1 MADDEI
7 LDIIAVTQ
15 PFSPTSATVS
25 QPSGT
30 ASAGATVTSG
40 GGSFTSYSSSG
51 TTGGA
56 TATTSTGSSTATLT
70 CSNCC
75 SCGGHLLSLFGPS
88 GYCPGLAN
96 TSAPIEL
103 TITYTSTPKA
113 AYSYLGTKTV
123 SIKATSNLSWPSKI
137 IGNCNYYSGLALFDE
152 LGYSPSFCYP
162 SSCQN
167 PSWKSAHIYFDDS
180 NLPKAHAAINYQ
192 SYTYANGLTWFGIQA
207 PFYLGGGYS
216 SDYIS
221 LTIGVVPAGPS
232 LNFYVPTPV
241 APTSYSCSP
250 FSLTYSGEIYYVS
263 YRTVIGAPI
272 ITKGNVIADVT
283 ATVTF

>member
-1 MADDEI
+1 MAASATA
-7 LDIIAVTQ
+7 IAE
-15 PFSPTSATVS
+15 PFSPTTATVS

-88 GYCPGLAN
+88 GYCPGLAD

-103 TITYTSTPKA
+103 TITYTSTPRA

-123 SIKATSNLSWPSKI
+123 SVKGTSNLSWPSSI
-137 IGNCNYYSGLALFDE
+137 VGNCNYYNGLALVDE

-167 PSWKSAHIYFDDS
+167 PSYRGTHISFDNS
-180 NLPKAHAAINYQ
+180 YPPKAFASSGYQ
-192 SYTYANGLTWFGIQA
+192 SYTYANGPTWFGIQA
-207 PFYLGGGYS
+207 PFYSGGGYS
-216 SDYIS
+216 YDNIT
-221 LTIGVVPAGPS
+221 LTIGVVPTGPS
-232 LNFYVPTPV
+232 LNFYFPTPV
-241 APTSYSCSP
+241 APTSHSCSP

-263 YRTVIGAPI
+263 YRTIIGIPN

>member
-1 MADDEI
+1 MAASATA
-7 LDIIAVTQ
+7 IAE
-15 PFSPTSATVS
+15 PFSPTTATVS

-88 GYCPGLAN
+88 GYCPDLAN

-103 TITYTSTPKA
+103 TITYTSTPRA

-123 SIKATSNLSWPSKI
+123 SVKGTSYLSWPSSI
-137 IGNCNYYSGLALFDE
+137 VGNCNYYNGLALVDE
-152 LGYSPSFCYP
+152 LGNSPSFCYP
-162 SSCQN
+162 IGCQN
-167 PSWKSAHIYFDDS
+167 PSYRSTHIIFDNS
-180 NLPKAHAAINYQ
+180 YPPKAHAAWSYQ
-192 SYTYANGLTWFGIQA
+192 SFSYANGPTWFGIQA
-207 PFYLGGGYS
+207 PFSNGGGYVF
-216 SDYIS
+216 DYIS
-221 LTIGVVPAGPS
+221 LTIGIIPTGPS
-232 LNFYVPTPV
+232 LNFYFPTPV

-250 FSLTYSGEIYYVS
+250 FSLTYSGEIYYVA
-263 YRTVIGAPI
+263 YRYSNS
-272 ITKGNVIADVT
+272 TKGAVIADVT